1 MITHCPTY
9 DGCVALEVS
18 SVDASSPVAKRI
30 KELVED
36 GLRHLAEPRV
46 QPLKS
51 EIEQILEE
59 AAETTGGTPVDAAT
73 AEQAIRFAYLL
84 PWSLPQP
91 ELAPD
96 ADGEISF
103 DWIGPLGKMFSVSV
117 DRTGRISYAGR
128 FGHYSKI
135 HGTEKLSEA
144 CPQEIIRGIRRAVS

>member
-9 DGCVALEVS
+9 DGCVALEVPS
-18 SVDASSPVAKRI
+18 IDASSAVAKRI

-59 AAETTGGTPVDAAT
+59 AAEMTDGTPVDTAT

-103 DWIGPLGKMFSVSV
+103 DWIGPLGRMFSVSV

-128 FGHYSKI
+128 FGRYSKI
-135 HGTEKLSEA
+135 HGTEQLSEA
-144 CPQEIIRGIRRAVS
+144 CPQEIIRGIKRAIS